1 MYCSVCGDW
10 MNYLDNNNKILFCRN
25 CKSQIDTTD
34 FPKKFYDKTLSC
46 FRIHEEV
53 VIKTAKELG
62 ITKIKPKE
70 IQEVMSKF
78 KELFTYYI
86 DGIWEEYLENAI
98 KFINK

>member
-10 MNYLDNNNKILFCRN
+10 MKYLDRSKKILFCRN
-25 CKSQIDTTD
+25 CKSKIDTTD
-34 FPKKFYDKTLSC
+34 LLKRFYDKTLSC

-62 ITKIKPKE
+62 ITKIRPKE
-70 IQEVMSKF
+70 VQEILYKF
-78 KELFTYYI
+78 KELFSDYI